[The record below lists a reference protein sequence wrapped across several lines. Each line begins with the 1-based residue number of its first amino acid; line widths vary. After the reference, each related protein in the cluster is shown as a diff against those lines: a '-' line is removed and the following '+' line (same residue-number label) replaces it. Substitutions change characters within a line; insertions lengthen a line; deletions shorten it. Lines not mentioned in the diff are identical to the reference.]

1 MPTFLAVDHHRKQK
15 GFRGTLH
22 PHAGLVEIK
31 ELENIFLKD
40 ETHFALFS
48 ILTSLL
54 AEFTDNSA
62 ANVQHH
68 SLWSSIMMPTLRRDE

>member
-1 MPTFLAVDHHRKQK
+1 MATFLAVDHHRKQK

-31 ELENIFLKD
+31 ELENIFPKD
-40 ETHFALFS
+40 IALFS
-48 ILTSLL
+48 ILTSFL